1 MTWFKVDDKLHDH
14 RKTRVAGKAA
24 MGVWVLAGSWSADNL
39 TDGFVP
45 ESVLTRWGTRAD
57 ANKLVKAG
65 LWHPDEHE
73 GEKGWRFHEW
83 SEGGRQPTRAETLAR
98 REVRA
103 AAGRLGGQA
112 SGRTRRGANAKQ
124 SASGGASG
132 PVEPP
137 ARPGPTA
144 AAAASASGPQ
154 TLTDDVPIAI
164 LAGKL
169 RRFAALTGLRTD
181 KLRDDQAAQIVELI
195 EIHGDQKLIDSAT
208 RTLRRDDPP
217 QTIQAF
223 LPGWLAM
230 PRPGDPSVAAVP
242 DPPCPERGHS
252 GTTRHCPQCAS
263 EQKAA
268 R

>member
-14 RKTRVAGKAA
+14 RKIRAAGKAP

-45 ESVLTRWGTRAD
+45 ATVLSRWGTRAD
-57 ANKLVKAG
+57 AKKLVDAG
-65 LWHPDEHE
+65 LWHPDEQD

-83 SEGGRQPTRAETLAR
+83 SEFQPTRAQKLAER
-98 REVRA
+98 ATKA
-103 AAGRLGGQA
+103 AAGRAGGVA
-112 SGRTRRGANAKQ
+112 SGRSRREARPKH
-124 SASGGASG
+124 GASG
-132 PVEPP
+132 LVEPP

-144 AAAASASGPQ
+144 AAAAAGDAPQ
-154 TLTDDVPIAI
+154 TPVDDVPIAI

-169 RRFAALTGLRTD
+169 RRYTALAGLRTD
-181 KLRDDQAAQIVELI
+181 KLRDDQADRITALI
-195 EIHGDQKLIDSAT
+195 ETHGDQKLVDVAI

-223 LPGWLAM
+223 LAGWESIPKPGAPALQ
-230 PRPGDPSVAAVP
+230 VVQE
-242 DPPCPERGHS
+242 PCPEPGHT
-252 GTTRHCPQCAS
+252 GTTRHCIQCAS

-268 R
+268 NR